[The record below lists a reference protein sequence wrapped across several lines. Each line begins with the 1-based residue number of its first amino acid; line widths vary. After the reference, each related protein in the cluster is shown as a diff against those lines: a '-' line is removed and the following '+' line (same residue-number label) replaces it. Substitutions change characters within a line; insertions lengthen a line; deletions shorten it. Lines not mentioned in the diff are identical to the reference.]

1 MKLLVVSDSHGN
13 SAALQRIVDGE
24 KPFDLLVHCGDGITD
39 LERVSLPG
47 DAVIVLVQGNIDR
60 ARGVHAETERVLAPG
75 GHRILVT
82 HGDGQEAHRDY
93 LGLIDA
99 AKALRCEAVLFG
111 HTHTAYLSRG
121 NPALFNPGPAQRGQY
136 GVVVA
141 GDTLEFYRKRREEA

>member
-24 KPFDLLVHCGDGITD
+24 KPFDCLIHCGDGIED

-47 DAVIVLVQGNIDR
+47 DAMIVLVQGNIDR
-60 ARGVHAETERVLAPG
+60 ARAVHAETERVLAPG

-82 HGDGQEAHRDY
+82 HGDRQAAHRDY
-93 LGLIDA
+93 MGLIDA

-111 HTHTAYLSRG
+111 HTHTAYLSKG
-121 NPALFNPGPAQRGQY
+121 YPALFNPGPAQRGQY
-136 GVVVA
+136 GVVIA
-141 GDTLEFYRKRREEA
+141 DGTLEFCRKRSEEA